1 MASAGGKDEPG
12 LFVKQ
17 GSKLH
22 SKMLSKEAAAQLAVP
37 SFRVYYSVASAGA
50 VPFLWESQPGTPKND
65 SPSAAALPPLTPPPS
80 YYAAG
85 RGGAGGRSRKRRPG
99 LIGAILPRI
108 ALLRRP
114 GRTAPCSSWSSSSWS
129 SSSSNTSSMSPVF
142 TVLSSPAAGG
152 SRGHHSRA
160 FSALGGRAT
169 VLLDGPRLLRQGS
182 GQGVRR
188 RGGRQER
195 ARHGRRRQ
203 ARPPSHRS
211 IEGGFIIWLK
221 LRVCF
226 AFCCGMWAYS
236 M

>member
-1 MASAGGKDEPG
+1 MYAMASAGGTEEPA

-65 SPSAAALPPLTPPPS
+65 SPSASALPPLTPPPS
-80 YYAAG
+80 YYSAD

-108 ALLRRP
+108 AFLRRP

-142 TVLSSPAAGG
+142 TVQSSPAARG
-152 SRGHHSRA
+152 SRGHRRA
-160 FSALGGRAT
+160 FSAGGAGDDAEAAPPRCFWTERDCCEKGVVRGCGVAVAVRNALATVVGGKPGHRAT
-169 VLLDGPRLLRQGS
+169 
-182 GQGVRR
+182 
-188 RGGRQER
+188 
-195 ARHGRRRQ
+195 A
-203 ARPPSHRS
+203 A
-211 IEGGFIIWLK
+211 
-221 LRVCF
+221 
-226 AFCCGMWAYS
+226 
-236 M
+236 